1 MEIDVFYKN
10 DDMSFGF
17 TGDESPRT
25 DEYAFSKKAQYGFT
39 DVDYSYANGG
49 PFKSSGWNDVSDS
62 VNATGRESDVEK
74 WWSITESE
82 KKDCKALESKMS
94 ALERT
99 ISTEEKNMS
108 TYKGGDKRVKQEY
121 LTLYK
126 KRLDYFKSLYADAGC
141 ELANTEKENAEFNKL
156 LQNVTG
162 STDTSKAG
170 TYALVIGGVL
180 VVGLV
185 GFLLYKKY
193 KK

>member
-1 MEIDVFYKN
+1 MEIDVFYQN

-17 TGDESPRT
+17 TGNESPRT
-25 DEYAFSKKAQYGFT
+25 DEYAFSKNAEYGFT

-49 PFKSSGWNDVSDS
+49 PFKQSGFNDVSDS
-62 VNATGRESDVEK
+62 VNATGREGDVEK
-74 WWSITESE
+74 WWPLSDAD
-82 KKDCKALESKMS
+82 KKDCKALEAKIS

-99 ISTEEKNMS
+99 IATEEKNMT

-126 KRLDYFKSLYADAGC
+126 KRLDFFKTAYEGAGC
-141 ELANTEKENAEFNKL
+141 ELAKTEKENAEFSKL
-156 LQNVTG
+156 LESVTG
-162 STDTSKAG
+162 GSDNSKAG

>member
-1 MEIDVFYKN
+1 MEIDVFYQN

-17 TGDESPRT
+17 TGAEAPRT
-25 DEYAFSKKAQYGFT
+25 DEYAFSKKADYGFP

-62 VNATGRESDVEK
+62 VNATGREGDVEK
-74 WWSITESE
+74 WWPLSDAD
-82 KKDCKALESKMS
+82 KKDCKALEAKIS

-99 ISTEEKNMS
+99 IATEEKNMT

-126 KRLDYFKSLYADAGC
+126 KRLDFFKSTYEGAGC
-141 ELANTEKENAEFNKL
+141 ELAKTEKENSEFNKL
-156 LQNVTG
+156 LESVTG
-162 STDTSKAG
+162 GTDNSKTG
-170 TYALVIGGVL
+170 TYALIIGGVL

>member
-1 MEIDVFYKN
+1 MEIDVFYQN

-17 TGDESPRT
+17 TGSEAPRT
-25 DEYAFSKKAQYGFT
+25 DEYAFAKNAEYGFT
-39 DVDYSYANGG
+39 DVDYSYMDGK
-49 PFKSSGWNDVSDS
+49 PFKSSGWSDVSDS
-62 VNATGRESDVEK
+62 VNATGREAEVEK
-74 WWSITESE
+74 WWSLSE
-82 KKDCKALESKMS
+82 ADKKDCKALEAKIS
-94 ALERT
+94 ALQRT
-99 ISTEEKNMS
+99 IDTEEKNMS

-126 KRLDYFKSLYADAGC
+126 KRLDFFKTTYENAGC
-141 ELANTEKENAEFNKL
+141 ELAKTEKENAEFSKL
-156 LQNVTG
+156 LESVTG
-162 STDTSKAG
+162 STDTSKTG